1 MLTSLDIA
9 VGTPDCQ
16 GKSMEMFGRYR
27 IDARVGEGAM
37 ANVFRAHD
45 TGIERVV
52 AIKVLK
58 PEFRSNPDIA
68 RRFLR
73 ESKAAGNLSHANI
86 ATIYDVGEADGV
98 PYIAMEYVEGRP
110 LDEVLKEQG
119 RLSCDRVL
127 SIGAQLSDALAYAH
141 RLGIVHRDVKPSN
154 ILLADNGRTPKLLD
168 FGIARMAEADADAAE
183 RTAVATQVG
192 QVIGTPRYM
201 SPEQAL
207 GLSVDR
213 RSDLF
218 SLGVVLYEM
227 VTGKPAFGG
236 AGLATLA
243 IQIAQE
249 QPMSID
255 GMVRDC
261 PKGLRFIIE
270 KLLAKKPEQRFAD
283 GEQVR
288 AALLRELEARKID
301 EPSRRRGLALRIK
314 LPMILVSATAIALA
328 FSVHGTLRRERVAL
342 EHMALSSGASITG
355 FVTSNA
361 ALLVADNAGLP
372 AEQQD
377 WAPLQAFV
385 DNAAR
390 GSDVRALVVSD
401 DHGVVR
407 AASNH
412 AMIGTR
418 YAAPAGEARVAFDGG
433 ADVSATETAAGFRFV
448 RPIRYAGADFGKIDL
463 VVDREE
469 LDAAARG
476 ARDLLLGLAILVMCV
491 VTLISYLSGR
501 LIAMPVQRLAR
512 ALDDAAAGGFSFRIS
527 HNRRDEFGGLF
538 DAFNAMADALSARRA
553 QPPAERAA
561 QEQAMQ
567 RTRIEPAAA
576 SAPARRRAA

>member
-1 MLTSLDIA
+1 
-9 VGTPDCQ
+9 
-16 GKSMEMFGRYR
+16 MEMFGRYR
-27 IDARVGEGAM
+27 IDERVGEGAM
-37 ANVFRAHD
+37 ADVFRAHD

-58 PEFRSNPDIA
+58 PEFRRDPEIA

-86 ATIYDVGEADGV
+86 ATIYDVGEADGI

-119 RLSCDRVL
+119 RLPCDRVL
-127 SIGAQLSDALAYAH
+127 AIGAQLASALGYAH
-141 RLGIVHRDVKPSN
+141 RQGIVHRDVKPSN
-154 ILLADNGRTPKLLD
+154 ILLADKGLTPKLLD
-168 FGIARMAEADADAAE
+168 FGIARMADGDADAAE
-183 RTAVATQVG
+183 RRAVATQVG

-207 GLSVDR
+207 GLPVDR

-227 VTGKPAFGG
+227 VTGKPAFSGT
-236 AGLATLA
+236 GLATLA

-249 QPMSID
+249 QPVSIE

-261 PKGLRFIIE
+261 PKGLRFIVE

-283 GEQVR
+283 GEQLR
-288 AALLRELEARKID
+288 AALLRELDAQKIE
-301 EPSRRRGLALRIK
+301 EPARRRGLVLRLK
-314 LPMILVSATAIALA
+314 LPLILVSATAIALA
-328 FSVHGTLRRERVAL
+328 FSVNGTLTREKAAL
-342 EHMALSSGASITG
+342 QHMALSSGASITG

-372 AEQQD
+372 PEQQD

-390 GSDVRALVVSD
+390 GSDVRRLVVTD

-407 AASNH
+407 AASDH
-412 AMIGTR
+412 GLIGNR
-418 YAAPAGEARVAFDGG
+418 YAPPPGEERVAFDGG
-433 ADVSATETAAGFRFV
+433 NDVSASQAADGFRFV
-448 RPIRYAGADFGKIDL
+448 RAIKYAGADFGRVDL
-463 VVDREE
+463 VLDRNE
-469 LDAAARG
+469 LDSAARG
-476 ARDLLLGLAILVMCV
+476 ARDLLIGLAALVMCV
-491 VTLISYLSGR
+491 VMLISYLSGR
-501 LIAMPVQRLAR
+501 IIALPVQRLNR
-512 ALDDAAAGGFSFRIS
+512 ALSDAATSGLSFRIS
-527 HNRRDEFGGLF
+527 HRRGDEFGALF
-538 DAFNAMADALSARRA
+538 DAFNTMAAALEPKLVDPA
-553 QPPAERAA
+553 QQAA

-567 RTRIEPAAA
+567 RTRIEP
-576 SAPARRRAA
+576 SPARRKAA